1 MKDLLPMLRSMTCSG
16 RGTST
21 KSVLL
26 TATRSTRILRLY
38 TPKTSETITYD
49 HILLNTRDPV
59 RSPIYKQQ
67 RAELVLGSVTTWES
81 SVLYVFAFLFLL
93 DIRVDLEG

>member
-1 MKDLLPMLRSMTCSG
+1 MEICVDPSLIVPWNDTARATFIGSRKH
-16 RGTST
+16 
-21 KSVLL
+21 KSD
-26 TATRSTRILRLY
+26 
-38 TPKTSETITYD
+38 TYD

-81 SVLYVFAFLFLL
+81 SVLYVFFFLPVEAF
-93 DIRVDLEG
+93 

>member
-1 MKDLLPMLRSMTCSG
+1 MTAM
-16 RGTST
+16 T
-21 KSVLL
+21 V
-26 TATRSTRILRLY
+26 
-38 TPKTSETITYD
+38 TYD

-81 SVLYVFAFLFLL
+81 SVLYVLCFAPALSLFASSCQASSAAVNSSREQFETLPSFWLL
-93 DIRVDLEG
+93 FDTDIGAVKVGLQD

>member
-1 MKDLLPMLRSMTCSG
+1 MPKGIEES
-16 RGTST
+16 
-21 KSVLL
+21 
-26 TATRSTRILRLY
+26 AYTRSL
-38 TPKTSETITYD
+38 KTNISVTYD

-81 SVLYVFAFLFLL
+81 SVLYVLVFLIFISSFCLSEWL
-93 DIRVDLEG
+93 QHYFGISYEVNSVKT

>member
-1 MKDLLPMLRSMTCSG
+1 MQF
-16 RGTST
+16 
-21 KSVLL
+21 
-26 TATRSTRILRLY
+26 Y
-38 TPKTSETITYD
+38 ITYD

-81 SVLYVFAFLFLL
+81 SVLYVLLLSFLL
-93 DIRVDLEG
+93 INLECTLTY